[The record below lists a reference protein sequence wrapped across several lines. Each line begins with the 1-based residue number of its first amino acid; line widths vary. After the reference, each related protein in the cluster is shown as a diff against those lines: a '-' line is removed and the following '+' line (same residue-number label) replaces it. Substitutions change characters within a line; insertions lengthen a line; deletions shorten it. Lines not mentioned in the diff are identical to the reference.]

1 MYFEYNLPVDA
12 PAYIDSGRRAAYTS
26 MVTRVSER
34 MELLEEALGI
44 SGLSGEVFSIA
55 VSSVFKTEDDTPVI
69 DTMAPE
75 DIASL
80 ACSVADAMDIHAEP
94 RVEWPNAITVVDTA
108 FTTRKE
114 WESLRMLGL
123 GGSDAAVVLGISPYN
138 SALELY
144 HNKRGT
150 VFPNPKAPDEGLQ
163 FIFDYG
169 HTVEDLVVQEFCR
182 RTGAVRVRETRMF
195 RHKTYPYITANPD
208 AILRFPD
215 GRLSVLECKTTI
227 GFNRDIWKGNS
238 CPPQYVPQCN
248 QYLCVL
254 DDDRIKEAYIACICG
269 NTLNDFYSAVLER
282 DPEVEEAQ
290 IDAER
295 EFWCDVIL
303 AENEPAGSDPAA
315 DYKILMEK
323 LADADEASKK
333 HPMDL
338 PDEFKDD
345 IERYM
350 SAQERRKALE
360 ERVANMKEEENGIIL
375 PVLEFLGTNI
385 VGELPTADGTYR
397 VSWSPVKRT
406 SVDTERLRLVY
417 PAAYEDCQKEGSTYR
432 TIRVSKK
439 AKRK

>member
-1 MYFEYNLPVDA
+1 MYFEYNLPTDA
-12 PAYIDSGRRAAYTS
+12 PGYIDAKRRAAYTE
-26 MVTRVSER
+26 MVQRVSAR
-34 MELLEEALGI
+34 MDLLEDALDM
-44 SGLSGEVFSIA
+44 SVLSGEVFSSA
-55 VSSVFKTEDDTPVI
+55 LSTAFNKEDDDPAI
-69 DTMAPE
+69 DHMQPE
-75 DIASL
+75 DIASM
-80 ACSVADAMDIHAEP
+80 AYAIASAKNIHEEP
-94 RVEWPNAITVVDTA
+94 RVEWPNAVTMVDTA

-150 VFPNPKAPDEGLQ
+150 VFPSPKKPDEGLQ

-182 RTGAVRVRETRMF
+182 RTGATRVRETRMF
-195 RHKTYPYITANPD
+195 QHKNYPFITANPD

-254 DDDRIKEAYIACICG
+254 NDERIKEAYIACICG
-269 NTLNDFYSAVLER
+269 NTLNDFYSAILER

-295 EFWCDVIL
+295 EFWHDVIL
-303 AENEPAGSDPAA
+303 AGREPVGSDPAA
-315 DYKILMEK
+315 DYKVLMEK
-323 LADADEASKK
+323 LANADEASKR
-333 HPMDL
+333 HPMELPGDL
-338 PDEFKDD
+338 KGD
-345 IERYM
+345 IEQYLQM
-350 SAQERRKALE
+350 QEKRKALE
-360 ERVANMKEEENGIIL
+360 ERVAAMKEEENSTLL

-385 VGELPTADGTYR
+385 VGELSSGDTIFR

-406 SVDTERLRLVY
+406 TIDAERLRLAY
-417 PAAYEDCQKEGSTYR
+417 PAVYADCQKEGSTYR

-439 AKRK
+439 TKKK

>member
-1 MYFEYNLPVDA
+1 
-12 PAYIDSGRRAAYTS
+12 
-26 MVTRVSER
+26 
-34 MELLEEALGI
+34 
-44 SGLSGEVFSIA
+44 
-55 VSSVFKTEDDTPVI
+55 
-69 DTMAPE
+69 
-75 DIASL
+75 
-80 ACSVADAMDIHAEP
+80 
-94 RVEWPNAITVVDTA
+94 
-108 FTTRKE
+108 
-114 WESLRMLGL
+114 MLGL

-303 AENEPAGSDPAA
+303 AENEPAGSGPC
-315 DYKILMEK
+315 
-323 LADADEASKK
+323 
-333 HPMDL
+333 
-338 PDEFKDD
+338 
-345 IERYM
+345 
-350 SAQERRKALE
+350 
-360 ERVANMKEEENGIIL
+360 G
-375 PVLEFLGTNI
+375 
-385 VGELPTADGTYR
+385 
-397 VSWSPVKRT
+397 
-406 SVDTERLRLVY
+406 RL
-417 PAAYEDCQKEGSTYR
+417 
-432 TIRVSKK
+432 
-439 AKRK
+439 

>member
-55 VSSVFKTEDDTPVI
+55 VSSVFKTEDETPVI

-80 ACSVADAMDIHAEP
+80 ACSVADAMNIHAEP

-385 VGELPTADGTYR
+385 VGELPTADCTYR
-397 VSWSPVKRT
+397 VSWSPARRT